1 MRKKCNVIGLIFFL
15 ICLGLY
21 SLFYYINTG
30 KEELIKNDETE
41 IYEEIETIDTSA
53 EENKKNQ
60 IVVEIKGAIK
70 NPNVYWIDEDSIVED
85 LINKAG
91 GLNEDAN
98 INSINRAEKLKNH
111 QLIVIPDN
119 NNNNNENDNVNVNI
133 LGSNN
138 NKLSSNLIDINTA
151 DEKELD
157 SLPGVG
163 PSKAKDIIS
172 YREKNGGFKSI
183 EDIKNVKGIGESSFE
198 KIKDKII
205 V

>member
-1 MRKKCNVIGLIFFL
+1 MRKKYKIIGLIFL
-15 ICLGLY
+15 LACLVFY
-21 SLFYYINTG
+21 CLFSYINTG

-41 IYEEIETIDTSA
+41 MYEEVKSVDDLSEK
-53 EENKKNQ
+53 KKNQ

-70 NPNVYWIDEDSIVED
+70 NPNVYWIDEESIVED

-91 GLNEDAN
+91 GLNENAD

-111 QLIVIPDN
+111 QLIIIPDN
-119 NNNNNENDNVNVNI
+119 SNHENTNVNVNI
-133 LGSNN
+133 LRSNKDN
-138 NKLSSNLIDINTA
+138 LSSNLININTA

-163 PSKAKDIIS
+163 PSKAKDIIR
-172 YREKNGGFKSI
+172 YREEKGEFKSI

-198 KIKDKII
+198 KLKDKIT

>member
-1 MRKKCNVIGLIFFL
+1 MRKKYKIIGLIFFL
-15 ICLGLY
+15 VCSVFYCLF
-21 SLFYYINTG
+21 SYINTG

-41 IYEEIETIDTSA
+41 MYEEVESVDDSS
-53 EENKKNQ
+53 EEKKNQ

-70 NPNVYWIDEDSIVED
+70 NPNVYWIDEESIVED

-91 GLNEDAN
+91 GLNENAD

-111 QLIVIPDN
+111 QLIIIPDN
-119 NNNNNENDNVNVNI
+119 SNHENTNVNVNI
-133 LGSNN
+133 LRSN
-138 NKLSSNLIDINTA
+138 KDDLSSNLININTA

-163 PSKAKDIIS
+163 PSKAKDIIR
-172 YREKNGGFKSI
+172 YREEKGEFKSI

-198 KIKDKII
+198 KLKDKIT

>member
-119 NNNNNENDNVNVNI
+119 NNNENDNVNVNI

-138 NKLSSNLIDINTA
+138 NNLSSNLIDINTA

-198 KIKDKII
+198 KIKDKIT

>member
-1 MRKKCNVIGLIFFL
+1 MRKKYKIIGLIFFL
-15 ICLGLY
+15 VCSVFYCLF
-21 SLFYYINTG
+21 SYINTG

-41 IYEEIETIDTSA
+41 MYEEVESVDDSS
-53 EENKKNQ
+53 EEKKNQ

-70 NPNVYWIDEDSIVED
+70 NPNVYWIDEESIVED

-91 GLNEDAN
+91 GLNENAD

-111 QLIVIPDN
+111 QLIIIPDN
-119 NNNNNENDNVNVNI
+119 SNHENTNVNVNI
-133 LGSNN
+133 LRSNKDN
-138 NKLSSNLIDINTA
+138 LSSNLININTA

-163 PSKAKDIIS
+163 PSKAKDIIR
-172 YREKNGGFKSI
+172 YREEKGEFKSI

-198 KIKDKII
+198 KIKDKIT

>member
-138 NKLSSNLIDINTA
+138 NNLSSNLIDINTA

-198 KIKDKII
+198 KIKDKIT

>member
-1 MRKKCNVIGLIFFL
+1 MRKKYKIIGLIFFL
-15 ICLGLY
+15 VCLVFY
-21 SLFYYINTG
+21 CLFSYINTG

-41 IYEEIETIDTSA
+41 MYEEVKSVDASS
-53 EENKKNQ
+53 EEKKNQ

-70 NPNVYWIDEDSIVED
+70 NPNVYWIDEESIVED

-91 GLNEDAN
+91 GLNENAD

-111 QLIVIPDN
+111 QLIIIPDN
-119 NNNNNENDNVNVNI
+119 SNHENTNVNVNI
-133 LGSNN
+133 LRSNKDN
-138 NKLSSNLIDINTA
+138 LSSNLININTA

-163 PSKAKDIIS
+163 PSKAKDIIR
-172 YREKNGGFKSI
+172 YREEKGEFKSI

-198 KIKDKII
+198 KLKDKIT

>member
-1 MRKKCNVIGLIFFL
+1 MRKKYKIIGLIFFL
-15 ICLGLY
+15 VCSVFYCLF
-21 SLFYYINTG
+21 SYINTG

-41 IYEEIETIDTSA
+41 MYEEVESVDDSS
-53 EENKKNQ
+53 EEKKNQ

-70 NPNVYWIDEDSIVED
+70 NPNVYWIDEESIVED

-91 GLNEDAN
+91 GLNENAD

-111 QLIVIPDN
+111 QLIIIPDN
-119 NNNNNENDNVNVNI
+119 SNHENTNVNVNI
-133 LGSNN
+133 LRSNKDN
-138 NKLSSNLIDINTA
+138 LSSNLININTA

-163 PSKAKDIIS
+163 PSKAKDIIR
-172 YREKNGGFKSI
+172 YREEKGEFKSI

-198 KIKDKII
+198 KLKDKIT